1 MNEGNPGGV
10 LSSAR
15 RILDSL
21 LGHAQCRV
29 QLFALEWESENL
41 RLIDIL
47 TKLAIA
53 LGIGFLG
60 LLMGTLTLALFV
72 WRRFGFTGLVIMTA
86 AILGVGVLL
95 FLRARHAMRARPTPF
110 AKTIAEFKK
119 DRSCLETKN

>member
-1 MNEGNPGGV
+1 MNEGNPGG
-10 LSSAR
+10 LLGSAR

-21 LGHAQCRV
+21 LGLAQSRV

-41 RLIDIL
+41 RLIDTL

-60 LLMGTLTLALFV
+60 LLIGTLTLALFV
-72 WRRFGFTGLVIMTA
+72 YKRAGFPGLVIMTA
-86 AILGVGVLL
+86 VILGAGILL
-95 FLRARHAMRARPTPF
+95 FLRVRSDLRKRPTPF
-110 AKTIAEFKK
+110 TKTISEFKK